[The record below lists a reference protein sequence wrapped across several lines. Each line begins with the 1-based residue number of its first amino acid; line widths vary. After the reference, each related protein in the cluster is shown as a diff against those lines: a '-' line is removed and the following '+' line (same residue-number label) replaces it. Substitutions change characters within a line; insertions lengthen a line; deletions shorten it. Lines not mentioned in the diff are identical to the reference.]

1 MIFSYAS
8 DVNSYS
14 FGNSG
19 SHNVS
24 ELLKKSDPLYGQM
37 LLINQISIKT
47 NLFLAGTD
55 KTVSVLRFKNVT
67 KLQLIGSM
75 ENMQEG

>member
-14 FGNSG
+14 FGNSS

-55 KTVSVLRFKNVT
+55 KTVPVLRF
-67 KLQLIGSM
+67 
-75 ENMQEG
+75 

>member
-37 LLINQISIKT
+37 LLIN
-47 NLFLAGTD
+47 
-55 KTVSVLRFKNVT
+55 
-67 KLQLIGSM
+67 
-75 ENMQEG
+75 